1 MQAEKTA
8 HLFRYHLA
16 HLNYPGASESTQ
28 FRKLRWVS
36 FSITP
41 GPQQM

>member
-1 MQAEKTA
+1 MRVGKTA
-8 HLFRYHLA
+8 HLLLYHLA
-16 HLNYPGASESTQ
+16 NLNYLGASESTQ
-28 FRKLRWVS
+28 FRKLRCVS